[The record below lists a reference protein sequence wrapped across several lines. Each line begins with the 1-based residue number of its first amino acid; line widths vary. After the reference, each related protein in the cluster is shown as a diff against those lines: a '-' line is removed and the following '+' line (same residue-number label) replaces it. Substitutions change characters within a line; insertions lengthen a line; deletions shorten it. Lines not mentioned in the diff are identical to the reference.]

1 NHRQDRGRCR
11 HLAGQGSL
19 RGGRCGNHQPGRSRP
34 KARPRNQE
42 TRRGARQT
50 AAAGAGSLPQGRA
63 ARDRQLRL
71 GAAPLRYFLDTEY
84 NGWGGALLSLALVPD
99 EGDELY
105 LTLDWSGAL
114 DPWVEKNVTPYLDMV
129 SDTLVS
135 PRLTRADAARTMA
148 HYLAGDA
155 EPLIVADWPE
165 DVALFNALVVTG
177 PGVMAE
183 VPEITFRVVQLPGFS
198 TAANSKVPHN
208 ALHDA
213 RALRDHIVGM
223 E

>member
-1 NHRQDRGRCR
+1 M
-11 HLAGQGSL
+11 
-19 RGGRCGNHQPGRSRP
+19 
-34 KARPRNQE
+34 
-42 TRRGARQT
+42 
-50 AAAGAGSLPQGRA
+50 
-63 ARDRQLRL
+63 
-71 GAAPLRYFLDTEY
+71 RYFLDTEY

-99 EGDELY
+99 DGEELY

-114 DPWVEKNVTPYLDMV
+114 DPWVEKNVIPYLDMV

-135 PRLTRADAARTMA
+135 PRLSRGDAARTVA
-148 HYLAGDA
+148 HYLAGDP

-165 DVALFNALVVTG
+165 DIAQFNMLLVIG
-177 PGVMAE
+177 AGVMVE
-183 VPEITFRVVQLPGFS
+183 VPPLTFKFLELSGFS

-213 RALRDHIVGM
+213 RSLRDHVLSL